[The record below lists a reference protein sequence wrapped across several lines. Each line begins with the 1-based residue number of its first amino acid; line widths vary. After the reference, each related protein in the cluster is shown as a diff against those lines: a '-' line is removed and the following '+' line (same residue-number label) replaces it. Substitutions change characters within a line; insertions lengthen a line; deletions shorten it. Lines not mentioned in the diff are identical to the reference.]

1 MSAPNAASVT
11 CESINDNFQRE
22 TGRIALGTHR
32 LGLYKDPYLRFVNQS
47 AFPDHMGAIITNTI
61 AQRSLATGSGWSDIG
76 ITGGVEVC
84 SETQSSVTNSCLAPV
99 KKVGYAFDQ
108 KTFKLR
114 HQAVESDWIC
124 LEDVR
129 TSAFPIDD
137 VNNYIKILADN
148 INVEWIKRYDNDYLE
163 NATKL
168 SVEAGLDQT
177 TTGITFDSDGL
188 AKISGLTAPTSV
200 LTTGVLRA
208 VYDTLY
214 TDNAGDDGDA
224 VTDDGSP
231 VFNIFSERATVE
243 QLVKINEDILQ
254 DIRCSDR
261 VNDLL
266 GPNGNMLLPKKSYAG
281 YVFHSRPFPKRFNDG
296 AGADAGKLVEVPPYI
311 TASATKGTKAI
322 VNPAYKNAKYT
333 STVIFHPKAMEWLV
347 PNPNL
352 KVGKLVY
359 DAQNYRGD
367 FRWINEYDKQCNPD
381 KNSGYWRAKMACAVK
396 QIFPQW
402 GYYIIHLRCS
412 LAGDLVPCAS
422 GSGYGYLVP

>member
-1 MSAPNAASVT
+1 MSAPTGLS
-11 CESINDNFQRE
+11 CESINDNFSRE

-32 LGLYKDPYLRFVNQS
+32 LGLYKDPYLRLVSQS
-47 AFPDHMGAIITNTI
+47 AFPDHMGAIIKNTI
-61 AQRSLATGSGWSDIG
+61 AQRTIATGTSWEDVGVTGVSG
-76 ITGGVEVC
+76 E
-84 SETQSSVTNSCLAPV
+84 TNSCLAPV

-108 KTFKLR
+108 KDFRLR
-114 HQAVESDWIC
+114 HQAVESNWIC

-148 INVEWIKRYDNDYLE
+148 VNVEWIKRYDNDYLA
-163 NATKL
+163 NVNIL
-168 SVEAGLDQT
+168 SVEAGFDTQIG
-177 TTGITFDSDGL
+177 TGVAFTNDLATIT
-188 AKISGLTAPTSV
+188 GLTAPTSV
-200 LTTGVLRA
+200 LTTGVLRQI
-208 VYDTLY
+208 YDTLY

-231 VFNIFSERATVE
+231 VFNIMSDRATIE
-243 QLVKINEDILQ
+243 QLVKLNEDIRQ
-254 DIRCSDR
+254 DIRWSDR
-261 VNDLL
+261 INDLL

-296 AGADAGKLVEVPPYI
+296 AEGALVEVPPYVSAG
-311 TASATKGTKAI
+311 ASVNGQTKYV

-352 KVGKLVY
+352 KVGKLSY

-367 FRWINEYDKQCNPD
+367 FRWINEFDKTCNPD

-396 QIFPQW
+396 QIYPQW
-402 GYYIIHLRCS
+402 GYYLIHLRCS

-422 GSGYGYLVP
+422 GAGYGYLVP

>member
-1 MSAPNAASVT
+1 MSAITGEGLT
-11 CESINDNFQRE
+11 CASINDNFQRE

-32 LGLYKDPYLRFVNQS
+32 LGLYKDPYLRFVTQS
-47 AFPDHMGAIITNTI
+47 AFPDNMGAVVTNTI
-61 AQRSLATGSGWSDIG
+61 AQRTVATGSGWTDIG

-84 SETQSSVTNSCLAPV
+84 SSTQSSVTNSCLAPV

-114 HQAVESDWIC
+114 HQAIESDWIC

-148 INVEWIKRYDNDYLE
+148 VNKEWIERYDNDYYE
-163 NATKL
+163 AVTKVAAEPGL
-168 SVEAGLDQT
+168 SEST
-177 TTGITFDSDGL
+177 S
-188 AKISGLTAPTSV
+188 SGGFNTANGTSGSVSAPTSI
-200 LTTGVLRA
+200 LTVGVLREL
-208 VYDTLY
+208 YDRLY
-214 TDNAGDDGDA
+214 QNNAGDDGDA

-231 VFNIFSERATVE
+231 VFNVFAERATIENLIKLNDDVR
-243 QLVKINEDILQ
+243 Q
-254 DIRCSDR
+254 DIRWSDR

-266 GPNGNMLLPKKSYAG
+266 GANGSSLLPRKAYAG

-296 AGADAGKLVEVPPYI
+296 PNGTFVEVAPYV
-311 TASATKGTKAI
+311 TTGATKGTKAI
-322 VNPAYKNAKYT
+322 INPAYKAAKYT
-333 STVIFHPKAMEWLV
+333 STVIFHPKAVEWLV

-367 FRWINEYDKQCNPD
+367 FRWVNEWDYACNPD
-381 KNSGYWRAKMACAVK
+381 KNSGYWRAKMACAAK
-396 QIFPQW
+396 QVFPEF
-402 GYYIIHLRCS
+402 GFYILHLRCT
-412 LAGDLVPCAS
+412 LAGDLMACPDN
-422 GSGYGYLVP
+422 SGYGYLV

>member
-1 MSAPNAASVT
+1 MSAPTGLT

-32 LGLYKDPYLRFVNQS
+32 LGLYKDPYLRLVTQS
-47 AFPDHMGAIITNTI
+47 AFPDSMGAVIKNTI
-61 AQRSLATGSGWSDIG
+61 AQRTIAVGSGWEDVG
-76 ITGGVEVC
+76 VTGVSGE
-84 SETQSSVTNSCLAPV
+84 TNSCLAPT
-99 KKVGYAFDQ
+99 KTVGYAFDQ
-108 KTFKLR
+108 KDFRLR
-114 HQAVESDWIC
+114 HQAVESNWIC

-148 INVEWIKRYDNDYLE
+148 VNVEWTKRYDNDYLA
-163 NATKL
+163 NVNIL
-168 SVEAGLDQT
+168 SVEAG
-177 TTGITFDSDGL
+177 FDSQIGTGVTFTNDL
-188 AKISGLTAPTSV
+188 ATITGLTAPTSV
-200 LTTGVLRA
+200 LTTGVLRQI
-208 VYDTLY
+208 YDTLY

-224 VTDDGSP
+224 VTDDGAP
-231 VFNIFSERATVE
+231 VFNVMSDRATIE
-243 QLVKINEDILQ
+243 QMVKINEDIRQ
-254 DIRCSDR
+254 DIRWSDR
-261 VNDLL
+261 INDLL
-266 GPNGNMLLPKKSYAG
+266 GSNGQMLLPKKSYAG
-281 YVFHSRPFPKRFNDG
+281 YVFHSRPFAKRFNDG
-296 AGADAGKLVEVPPYI
+296 AEGALVEVPPYVSAG
-311 TASATKGTKAI
+311 ASINGQTKYV

-367 FRWINEYDKQCNPD
+367 FRWINEFDRTCNPD

-412 LAGDLVPCAS
+412 LANDLVPCAS

>member
-1 MSAPNAASVT
+1 MSAPVASS

-22 TGRIALGTHR
+22 TGRIALGTYR
-32 LGLYKDPYLRFVNQS
+32 LGLYKDPYLRFVTQS
-47 AFPDHMGAIITNTI
+47 AFPDHMGAIVTNTI
-61 AQRSLATGSGWSDIG
+61 AQRTVAVGNGWEDVGVTGVSG
-76 ITGGVEVC
+76 
-84 SETQSSVTNSCLAPV
+84 ETNACLAPV
-99 KKVGYAFDQ
+99 KTVGYAFDQ

-114 HQAVESDWIC
+114 HQAIESNWIC

-148 INVEWIKRYDNDYLE
+148 VNKEWIERYDNDYL
-163 NATKL
+163 AFSTKI
-168 SVEAGLDQT
+168 SVEPGLSEST
-177 TTGITFDSDGL
+177 ST
-188 AKISGLTAPTSV
+188 SGFTSALPAPTSV
-200 LTTGVLRA
+200 LTLGVLREI
-208 VYDTLY
+208 YDRLY
-214 TDNAGDDGDA
+214 QDNAGDDGDA

-231 VFNIFSERATVE
+231 VFNVFAERPTIE
-243 QLVKINEDILQ
+243 NLIKLNEDVRQ
-254 DIRCSDR
+254 DIRWSDR

-266 GPNGNMLLPKKSYAG
+266 GANGSSLLPKKSYGG
-281 YVFHSRPFPKRFNDG
+281 YVFHSRPFPKRFNDDG
-296 AGADAGKLVEVPPYI
+296 SGGFTEVAPYVSAGASVNGQNKYI
-311 TASATKGTKAI
+311 I
-322 VNPAYKNAKYT
+322 NPAYKAAKYT

-367 FRWINEYDKQCNPD
+367 FRWINEYDKNCNPD

-402 GYYIIHLRCS
+402 GYYILHLRCN
-412 LAGDLVPCAS
+412 LANDLVACPS
-422 GSGYGYLVP
+422 GSGYGYLA

>member
-32 LGLYKDPYLRFVNQS
+32 LGLYKDPYLRLVTQS
-47 AFPDHMGAIITNTI
+47 AFPDNMGKTITNTI
-61 AQRSLATGSGWSDIG
+61 ARRTIASGSGWESIG
-76 ITGGVEVC
+76 VTGEAG
-84 SETQSSVTNSCLAPV
+84 QDNSCLAPV

-108 KTFKLR
+108 KNFSLR

-148 INVEWIKRYDNDYLE
+148 VNVEWIKRYDNDYLS
-163 NATKL
+163 NVNIL
-168 SVEAGLDQT
+168 SVEAGFDTQIG
-177 TTGITFDSDGL
+177 TGVTFSGDNATIT
-188 AKISGLTAPTSV
+188 GLTAPTSV
-200 LTTGVLRA
+200 LTTGVLRQI
-208 VYDTLY
+208 YDSLY
-214 TDNAGDDGDA
+214 SDNAGDDGDA
-224 VTDDGSP
+224 VTDDGAP
-231 VFNIFSERATVE
+231 VFNVMSDRATIE
-243 QLVKINEDILQ
+243 QMIKINEDIRQ
-254 DIRCSDR
+254 DIRWSDR

-266 GPNGNMLLPKKSYAG
+266 GTNGQMLLPKKSYAG

-296 AGADAGKLVEVPPYI
+296 AGGTLVEVPPYI
-311 TASATKGTKAI
+311 TDSAFKGTKAI

-333 STVIFHPKAMEWLV
+333 STVIFHPKALEWLV

-367 FRWINEYDKQCNPD
+367 FRWINEYDKNCNPD

-396 QIFPQW
+396 QIFPEW

-412 LAGDLVPCAS
+412 LANDLVPCAS
-422 GSGYGYLVP
+422 GAGYGYLVP

>member
-1 MSAPNAASVT
+1 
-11 CESINDNFQRE
+11 
-22 TGRIALGTHR
+22 
-32 LGLYKDPYLRFVNQS
+32 
-47 AFPDHMGAIITNTI
+47 MGAIIKNTI
-61 AQRSLATGSGWSDIG
+61 AQRTVATGSGWEDVG
-76 ITGGVEVC
+76 VTGVSGE
-84 SETQSSVTNSCLAPV
+84 TNSCLAPV

-108 KTFKLR
+108 KDFRLR
-114 HQAVESDWIC
+114 HQAVESNYIC

-148 INVEWIKRYDNDYLE
+148 VNVEWIKRYDNDYLA
-163 NATKL
+163 NVNQL
-168 SVEAGLDQT
+168 SVEAGFDTQIG
-177 TTGITFDSDGL
+177 TGVTFSGDLATIT
-188 AKISGLTAPTSV
+188 GLTAPTSV
-200 LTTGVLRA
+200 LTTGVLRQI
-208 VYDTLY
+208 YDTLY

-231 VFNIFSERATVE
+231 VFNVMSDRATIE
-243 QLVKINEDILQ
+243 QLVKLNEDIRQ
-254 DIRCSDR
+254 DIRWSDR

-266 GPNGNMLLPKKSYAG
+266 GPNGQMLLPKKSYAG

-296 AGADAGKLVEVPPYI
+296 AEGALVEVPPYVSAG
-311 TASATKGTKAI
+311 ASVNGQTKYV

-352 KVGKLVY
+352 KVGKLTY

-367 FRWINEYDKQCNPD
+367 FRWINEFDKTCNPD

-396 QIFPQW
+396 QIFPEW
-402 GYYIIHLRCS
+402 GYYLIHLRCS
-412 LAGDLVPCAS
+412 LANDLVPCAS

>member
-1 MSAPNAASVT
+1 MSAQTATT

-22 TGRIALGTHR
+22 TGRIALGTYR
-32 LGLYKDPYLRFVNQS
+32 LGLYKDPFLRFVTQS
-47 AFPDHMGAIITNTI
+47 AFPDNMGAIVTNTI
-61 AQRSLATGSGWSDIG
+61 AQRTVAVGSGWEDVG
-76 ITGGVEVC
+76 VTGVSGE
-84 SETQSSVTNSCLAPV
+84 TNSCLAPV
-99 KKVGYAFDQ
+99 KTVGYAFDQ

-114 HQAVESDWIC
+114 HQAIESNWIC

-148 INVEWIKRYDNDYLE
+148 VNKEWIERYDNDYL
-163 NATKL
+163 AFSTKV
-168 SVEAGLDQT
+168 SVEPGLSEST
-177 TTGITFDSDGL
+177 ST
-188 AKISGLTAPTSV
+188 SGFTSALPAPTSV
-200 LTTGVLRA
+200 LTLGVLREI
-208 VYDTLY
+208 YDRLY
-214 TDNAGDDGDA
+214 QDNAGDDGDA

-231 VFNIFSERATVE
+231 VFNVFAERATIENLIKLNDDVR
-243 QLVKINEDILQ
+243 Q
-254 DIRCSDR
+254 DIRWSDR

-266 GPNGNMLLPKKSYAG
+266 GANGSSLLPRKSYGG
-281 YVFHSRPFPKRFNDG
+281 YVFHSRPFPKRFNDNG
-296 AGADAGKLVEVPPYI
+296 SGGFTEVAPYVSAGASVNGQNKYI
-311 TASATKGTKAI
+311 I
-322 VNPAYKNAKYT
+322 NPAYKAAKYT

-367 FRWINEYDKQCNPD
+367 FRWINEYDKNCNPD

-402 GYYIIHLRCS
+402 GYYLIHLRCN
-412 LAGDLVPCAS
+412 LASDLVACPAS
-422 GSGYGYLVP
+422 SGYGYLS

>member
-1 MSAPNAASVT
+1 MSAPSGLS
-11 CESINDNFQRE
+11 CEAINDNFQRE

-32 LGLYKDPYLRFVNQS
+32 LGLYKDPYLRLVTQS
-47 AFPDHMGAIITNTI
+47 AFPDNMGAIVTNTI
-61 AQRSLATGSGWSDIG
+61 AQRTVAVGSGWEDVG
-76 ITGGVEVC
+76 VTGVSGE
-84 SETQSSVTNSCLAPV
+84 TNSCLAPV
-99 KKVGYAFDQ
+99 KTVGYAFDQ

-114 HQAVESDWIC
+114 HQAIESNWIC

-148 INVEWIKRYDNDYLE
+148 VNKEWIERYDQDYLE
-163 NATKL
+163 NVTKL
-168 SVEAGLDQT
+168 SCEAGLDSSVS
-177 TTGITFDSDGL
+177 GITFSNGL
-188 AKISGLTAPTSV
+188 ATISGLTAPTSV
-200 LTTGVLRA
+200 LTTGVLRQI
-208 VYDTLY
+208 YDTLY

-231 VFNIFSERATVE
+231 VFNVMSDRATIE
-243 QLVKINEDILQ
+243 QLVKINEDIRQ
-254 DIRCSDR
+254 DIRWSDR
-261 VNDLL
+261 INDLL
-266 GPNGNMLLPKKSYAG
+266 GSNGQMLLPKKSYAG

-296 AGADAGKLVEVPPYI
+296 EGGTLVEVAPYI
-311 TASATKGTKAI
+311 TDSAFKGTKAI
-322 VNPAYKNAKYT
+322 INPAYKNAKYT

-367 FRWINEYDKQCNPD
+367 FRWVNEYDKTCNPD

-412 LAGDLVPCAS
+412 LANDLVPCAS